1 MLADYLL
8 VGLGA
13 VIGGA
18 VVLGCE
24 LAYRHVRATRRPARF
39 ADVDALAR
47 GGRC

>member
-1 MLADYLL
+1 MTADYIL

-24 LAYRHVRATRRPARF
+24 LAWRAYRAERRVARF

-47 GGRC
+47 GGRS